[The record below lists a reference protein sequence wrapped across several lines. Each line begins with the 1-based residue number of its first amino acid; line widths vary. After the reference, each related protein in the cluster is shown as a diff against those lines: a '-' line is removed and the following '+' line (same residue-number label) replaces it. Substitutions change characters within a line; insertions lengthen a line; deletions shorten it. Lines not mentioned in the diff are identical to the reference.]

1 MQHIDNTA
9 HAKIIAELSRGYPC
23 NDIEITLMTK
33 YSKGIVVLFNCSYMG
48 HGATKRTVEHRTSY
62 FELLSIETDNDTLH
76 KKLDF
81 IC

>member
-9 HAKIIAELSRGYPC
+9 HAKIIAELSRDYPD
-23 NDIEITLMTK
+23 NDIEVVLMTK
-33 YSKGIVVLFNCSYMG
+33 YSKGIVVLFNCSYMSRS
-48 HGATKRTVEHRTSY
+48 ATKPTVEHRTAY
-62 FELLSIETDNDTLH
+62 FELMSIETDNDTLW